1 MSHTRYRSVKC
12 VAVALALI
20 QTSSY
25 FSPTPE
31 AVSPDLVISQVYGA
45 GGNVGALLNADYIEL
60 YNRGT
65 APVSLGGLSLQYA
78 SATSTGNFGASA
90 TQLTELPAVTL
101 NPGQYFLVQEASGA
115 AGAPLP
121 TPDFIDPTPI
131 AMAAGAGKVA
141 IVSGIATLGCN
152 GGSTPCDA
160 AALARIIDLVGYGNA
175 NFFEG
180 PGAAPT
186 LSTTSAAFREGDGA
200 IDTDNNFADFSAMAP
215 GPRNGGNVGQ
225 LTLSIADVSIAEG
238 DSSLTPATFTITLSG
253 PAGSGGVQFTVTPS
267 DGTAQAGSDY
277 VAMETPLSIASG
289 GMSATYD
296 VQIVGDFT
304 PEPDETFVVTVHDV
318 VGAAIGDGEAIGT
331 IRNDDVPAVAIH
343 DLQGSGAASPYVNQ
357 IIGTSGIVT
366 GLKINGFFIQTPD
379 NAVDALPESSEGV
392 FVFLNSAPTVAIG
405 DEVRVTGRVV
415 EFRRTADAKPD
426 TLTEIGGTVGVTVLS
441 SGHALPAAI
450 DAATFDASAAS
461 RNAQLERYESM
472 LVSAAS
478 LRVVSPTNGFGEF
491 YGVLSGTPRPFREP
505 GIDVGDTIPAE
516 APSPATIPRFD
527 GNFERIMVDSDEAL
541 NGPAGV
547 RRPAVQVAT
556 GATVSPVF
564 GPLDYAFDEYRVS
577 LAHREV
583 AQTPGVTVIP
593 APAPASGELTI
604 SSINVLNF
612 FPPNP
617 ANPAQVAAFENRLA
631 KSSLVVRTV
640 LRAPDILGLIE
651 VGDINVL
658 RQLRDRIN
666 ADAGTSYEAYLLE
679 SDDDTENDQ
688 DVGFLV
694 NLARVTV
701 ASEPVQLFRGATFE
715 LCGVTDVLFD
725 RPPFLL
731 EASFQ
736 GTPVTVILN
745 HLRSLIDVNANTT
758 PFRPAPCTETVG
770 SRVREKRRLGA
781 ESLADVIESRQHDNL
796 VVLGDM
802 NAFEFSDGYVDV
814 IGTLEGSPA
823 AAEEVAEPSADR
835 WDHTL
840 VNLARLVPPQER
852 YSYVFE
858 GSAQVLDH
866 ILVNQP
872 MLDRLTRFTY
882 ARPNADFPAGSSGDP
897 SIPDRLSDHDAPVAY
912 FSRRADLTTT
922 TALPATVVSGS
933 AFTYEFAVTN
943 AGPDAASGVAVTN
956 LLPAN
961 ATFSSVSA
969 PDSWTCAPVGGT
981 LACEAVALDAGATA
995 TFVVSMTVPCGT
1007 DNGRPL
1013 VSSTSATSPT
1023 EPDASRADNSSTDSG
1038 DVSDPAPA
1046 ITDVFV
1052 DKPILSPANG
1062 KPHLVHVFYSA
1073 TDNCGPLRKTFLGV
1087 ESSDATGRSK
1097 VLSNH
1102 LVRLWAKKG
1111 RRSKGDLFYT
1121 ITIYAKDGEGHLSTA
1136 DVVVTVPRN

>member
-1 MSHTRYRSVKC
+1 MSHTRSRSVTC
-12 VAVALALI
+12 AAVALALI

-25 FSPTPE
+25 FSLTPE

-45 GGNVGALLNADYIEL
+45 GGNTGAPLNADYIEL

-65 APVSLGGLSLQYA
+65 APVSLGGVSLQYA
-78 SATSTGNFGASA
+78 SATGTGNLGASA
-90 TQLTELPAVTL
+90 SQLTELPAVTL
-101 NPGQYFLVQEASGA
+101 SPGQYFLVQEAAGTN
-115 AGAPLP
+115 GAPLP

-141 IVSGIATLGCN
+141 LVSGTTSLGCN
-152 GGSTPCDA
+152 GGSAPCDA

-180 PGAAPT
+180 AAPAPA
-186 LSTTSAAFREGDGA
+186 LSATTAAFREGDGA
-200 IDTDNNFADFSAMAP
+200 VDTDHNAADFVFAAP
-215 GPRNGGNVGQ
+215 QPRNSGTGE
-225 LTLSIADVSIAEG
+225 LTLSIADVSISEG
-238 DSSLTPATFTITLSG
+238 DSGLTPATFTITLSG
-253 PAGSGGVQFTVTPS
+253 PAGPGGVQFTVTPS

-277 VAMETPLSIASG
+277 VAVETPLSISAG
-289 GMSATYD
+289 GVSATYQ

-304 PEPDETFVVTVHDV
+304 PEPDETFLITVHDV
-318 VGAAIGDGEAIGT
+318 VGAAIGDGQATGT
-331 IRNDDVPAVAIH
+331 ILNDDVPAVAIH
-343 DLQGSGAASPYVNQ
+343 DIQGSGAASPYVGQ
-357 IIGTSGIVT
+357 IIATTGIVT
-366 GLKINGFFIQTPD
+366 GLKSAGFFIQIPD
-379 NAVDALPESSEGV
+379 HAIDALPESSEGV
-392 FVFLNSAPTVAIG
+392 FVFLNRLPTVAIG
-405 DEVRVTGRVV
+405 DDVRVTGRVV
-415 EFRRTADAKPD
+415 EFRRASDVKPD

-450 DAATFDASAAS
+450 AATAFDASAPS
-461 RNAQLERYESM
+461 RQAQLERYESM
-472 LVSAAS
+472 LVSATS
-478 LRVVSPTNGFGEF
+478 LQVVAPTNGFGEF
-491 YGVLSGTPRPFREP
+491 YGVLPGTPRPFREP
-505 GIDVGDTIPAE
+505 GIDAGDTIPAE
-516 APSPATIPRFD
+516 ASSPMSIPRFD
-527 GNFERIMVDSDEAL
+527 GNLERMMVDSDEAL
-541 NGPAGV
+541 NGPGGV
-547 RRPAVQVAT
+547 RRLAVQVAT
-556 GATVSPVF
+556 GATVSPVV

-577 LAHREV
+577 LAHGEV
-583 AQTPGVTVIP
+583 AHTPGMSAIP
-593 APAPASGELTI
+593 APAPAAGELTI
-604 SSINVLNF
+604 SSLNVLNF

-631 KSSLVVRTV
+631 KSSLVIRAV
-640 LRAPDILGLIE
+640 LRTPDILGLIE

-694 NLARVTV
+694 NLARVAV
-701 ASEPVQLFRGATFE
+701 ASAPVQLFRGATFE

-758 PFRPAPCTETVG
+758 PFRPAPCTETLG

-781 ESLADVIESRQHDNL
+781 EQLADVIESRQLENL

-823 AAEEVAEPSADR
+823 PAEQVVEPSADR

-840 VNLARLVPPQER
+840 VNLATLLPPPQR

-866 ILVNQP
+866 MLVNQA
-872 MLDRLTRFTY
+872 MLARLTRFTY

-897 SIPDRLSDHDAPVAY
+897 ATPERLSDHDAPVAY
-912 FSRRADLTTT
+912 FTRRADLTTM

-943 AGPDAASGVAVTN
+943 AGPDAASAVAVTN
-956 LLPAN
+956 LLPAD
-961 ATFSSVSA
+961 AGFSSVA
-969 PDSWTCAPVGGT
+969 TPEGWTCGQVGGT
-981 LACEAVALDAGATA
+981 LACEATSLDAGATA
-995 TFVVSMTVPCGT
+995 TFVVSMTVACGAE
-1007 DNGRPL
+1007 DGAPIL
-1013 VSSTSATSPT
+1013 SSTGATSPT
-1023 EPDASRADNSSTDSG
+1023 EAEANRPNNSSSDSGSISDPGPIIG
-1038 DVSDPAPA
+1038 DVS
-1046 ITDVFV
+1046 V

-1062 KPHLVHVFYSA
+1062 RPHVVNVFYSA
-1073 TDNCGPLRKTFLGV
+1073 TDNCGPLDRTVLGV
-1087 ESSDATGRSK
+1087 QSNDASGRWT

-1102 LVRLWAKKG
+1102 QVRLWANRAKKAD
-1111 RRSKGDLFYT
+1111 RDLIYT
-1121 ITIYAKDGEGHLSTA
+1121 ITIYAKDGEGHVSTA
-1136 DVVVTVPRN
+1136 DVTVTVPRN